1 MRNTIGTPGK
11 EGCLRDPVACNEDLK
26 TFFKITQKEIG
37 EEGDIVLASLLG
49 TRPQLAHLGKSPSQ
63 SPIWCKEKV
72 SSLIIF
78 MPTISALPAA
88 VASNRRPPW
97 SCQ

>member
-49 TRPQLAHLGKSPSQ
+49 TRPQLAHLGKSPSRCL
-63 SPIWCKEKV
+63 IWCKKV

-78 MPTISALPAA
+78 YAYHFS
-88 VASNRRPPW
+88 VACRG
-97 SCQ
+97 CK